1 MTRAL
6 VEQEARTVFVSSH
19 LLDEVEKICDHA
31 AIVDRGKILV
41 QGAIADLAEG
51 GTRHELIIGVDD
63 PARALEVLDA
73 SSLTH
78 QAQRSDEGLRVTLS
92 EVPDDVS
99 STERAAAVNAALVGA
114 GLAVSRLEPVRQS
127 LEKRFLEVTS
137 RLSDSTTTEEVAA

>member
-1 MTRAL
+1 M
-6 VEQEARTVFVSSH
+6 
-19 LLDEVEKICDHA
+19 
-31 AIVDRGKILV
+31 
-41 QGAIADLAEG
+41 QGSIADLAEG

-63 PARALEVLDA
+63 PVRALKVLDA
-73 SSLTH
+73 SNLTR

-92 EVPDDVS
+92 EVPDVS
-99 STERAAAVNAALVGA
+99 STERAAAVNSTLVGA